1 MNAKG
6 GVGKSTLTMAIA
18 ETLAVFHNKSVL
30 LIDADAQMNLS
41 LMLMPPEA
49 LTESK
54 KAGRSLA
61 AWLAGNVLGYAR
73 TDWRECVIG
82 GISDVD
88 DARSLAIM
96 PGDMDMTFVEREIA
110 AKSALMRARQ
120 ACRRLLDEAEEF
132 VDFVMADC
140 PPGISVITECWLRE
154 CDWHLIPIKP
164 DILAVSG
171 MEYLR
176 RFRTQ
181 NPQLGFAAHLGVLI
195 NMKDTRSPIDQ
206 MTHEYLSKESD
217 LRCFA
222 SAIPM
227 IGHIQKAALFVREE
241 RSYQNKYPGA
251 AGQALRDVTAE
262 ILERISAE
270 AVPEPEILPE
280 PEAVPEPADAPPA
293 SVEP

>member
-1 MNAKG
+1 MTSIAIMNAKG

-49 LTESK
+49 LTKVK

-120 ACRRLLDEAEEF
+120 ACRGCSTKRKSSS
-132 VDFVMADC
+132 
-140 PPGISVITECWLRE
+140 ISSW
-154 CDWHLIPIKP
+154 PI
-164 DILAVSG
+164 V
-171 MEYLR
+171 R
-176 RFRTQ
+176 R
-181 NPQLGFAAHLGVLI
+181 AS
-195 NMKDTRSPIDQ
+195 RS
-206 MTHEYLSKESD
+206 
-217 LRCFA
+217 
-222 SAIPM
+222 
-227 IGHIQKAALFVREE
+227 
-241 RSYQNKYPGA
+241 
-251 AGQALRDVTAE
+251 
-262 ILERISAE
+262 
-270 AVPEPEILPE
+270 
-280 PEAVPEPADAPPA
+280 
-293 SVEP
+293 